1 MGNRVSLGLF
11 KTNILFGIL
20 YLSFAVP
27 VVFFMGGIPVVLQ
40 LEGVDASYIGLFQLV
55 GLPVAIKFL
64 LSPVIDRFIFEK
76 NHYKK
81 WILFVG
87 LIYAATLY
95 GIGRF
100 SLSDNFY
107 MIFIVILFATLLST
121 FIDIPLNALSIK
133 VFSKDDRIVASGYK
147 TSAYFLSG
155 IFGSGVALL
164 LYNRFGWRS
173 TFSIVSA
180 GVFLSLVSLF
190 FIEEND
196 ELVKEQKISFHTIFS
211 FFRQPDIG
219 IWLFILAFYFA
230 FILSVWVFMKP
241 YLIMKGLSADD
252 VAIYIGF
259 YGSSVGF
266 VGGMVASRIGKYLT
280 KRETLI
286 YFGLFNLVSILIL
299 IFMEQ
304 YKFNIYFVIAIITFI
319 SFAIALTSTI
329 IFSLIMAYSREDSK
343 GIDYA
348 VQSSL
353 SSIVRIAS
361 TVAAG
366 FLISNFGYGTMFC
379 IEMIATGFVV
389 YVVYRFYSG

>member
-1 MGNRVSLGLF
+1 MSSRISFRLL
-11 KTNILFGIL
+11 KINILFGIL
-20 YLSFAVP
+20 YLSFAAP

-55 GLPVAIKFL
+55 GLPVVIKFL
-64 LSPVIDRFIFEK
+64 LSPVIDRFIFKK

-95 GIGRF
+95 GIGTL
-100 SLSDNFY
+100 SLSDNFQ
-107 MIFIVILFATLLST
+107 MIFMVILFATLLSS

-133 VFSKDDRIVASGYK
+133 VFSKEDRIVASGYK
-147 TSAYFLSG
+147 TSAFFLSG
-155 IFGSGVALL
+155 ILGSGVSLL
-164 LYNRFGWRS
+164 LYNHFGWRS
-173 TFSIVSA
+173 TFTIASA
-180 GVFLSLVSLF
+180 GVLLSLVSLF

-196 ELVKEQKISFHTIFS
+196 ELIKEQNVSFYTIFS
-211 FFRQPDIG
+211 FFKQPDIG
-219 IWLFILAFYFA
+219 IWLFILTFYFA
-230 FILSVWVFMKP
+230 FILSVWVFLKP
-241 YLIMKGLSADD
+241 YLIMKGLTADD
-252 VAIYIGF
+252 VAIYMGF

-266 VGGMVASRIGKYLT
+266 VGGMVASRVGKYLT
-280 KRETLI
+280 KRETLL

-304 YKFNIYFVIAIITFI
+304 YKFSLYFVIAIITII

-329 IFSLIMAYSREDSK
+329 VFSLMMDYSRGNSK

-353 SSIVRIAS
+353 SSIARIVS

-366 FLISNFGYGTMFC
+366 FLISSFGYSTMFC
-379 IEMIATGFVV
+379 MEMLATGFVV
-389 YVVYRFYSG
+389 YIVYRFYRG